1 MNILRTQKATALV
14 LILFMGARGMIS
26 SVLDQAQKM
35 FQKSNMTI
43 KKTLYTCNKGDY
55 LQRLSP
61 LGKKKKL
68 QQKWFGGL
76 VCDQH
81 LLLFLVSSNFFYQL
95 KWP

>member
-14 LILFMGARGMIS
+14 LILFVFFSTSARGMIS

-68 QQKWFGGL
+68 Q
-76 VCDQH
+76 
-81 LLLFLVSSNFFYQL
+81 
-95 KWP
+95 